1 MPVIR
6 ISDELYEKLASMAT
20 GFDSPQ
26 NVIERLIEN
35 KESKKSLR
43 LPREERDGDF
53 AADETESKS
62 RYIQNGRNRVSG
74 KTLGRVKRWLFGYTG
89 VARVF
94 QTYLQESPSNE
105 GVDKEFFV
113 EHLMEQNIY
122 EGNEGKIRSNLAAM
136 LNDTLTQ
143 HGKIFFVR
151 QGCYFMHDE
160 VFSEAKRLS
169 GRGLR

>member
-6 ISDELYEKLASMAT
+6 ISDELYRKLEAMAT

-35 KESKKSLR
+35 KESKETVR
-43 LPREERDGDF
+43 LPREERGSDF

-74 KTLGRVKRWLFGYTG
+74 KTLGRVKRWLFGSTG

-94 QTYLQESPSNE
+94 QAYLRESPRNE

-113 EHLMEQNIY
+113 ERLIKQNIY
-122 EGNEGKIRSNLAAM
+122 EGKEGKILHNLASM
-136 LNDTLTQ
+136 LNDTSNQ
-143 HGKIFFVR
+143 HGKIFFVSR
-151 QGCYFMHDE
+151 GCYFMHDE
-160 VFSEAKRLS
+160 VFSEAKRLL